1 MNCIIAL
8 SHTSSPLDSSF
19 SSQPNCIH
27 DHDAENGHNHAT
39 NYNIPSTN
47 HICEDNAWET
57 PDHTFCLPNLS
68 APPLSEVVSSEAPKS
83 TCLIQSDLGST
94 DASAISL
101 SLVPETTI
109 EQTHTP
115 LYLGWNYYYHL
126 PNDKNWN
133 VDSYKIIMS
142 NISTLEELMGMNELM
157 TDNIIKNCMLFVMRV
172 GVTPMWEDPQNRQG
186 GCFSYKVTNK
196 AVTQV
201 WRKLMYLLCGYTLT
215 IDPTHMD
222 LVNGITISPKRGFCI
237 VKIWMKDC
245 SLQDPA
251 VITNVDQLLRNGC
264 LFKAHNPE
272 F

>member
-1 MNCIIAL
+1 MT
-8 SHTSSPLDSSF
+8 SHTESIPDSSSSSTSLF
-19 SSQPNCIH
+19 SYLSPNCIH
-27 DHDAENGHNHAT
+27 DHDVENGHNHAT
-39 NYNIPSTN
+39 KYNFPPTN
-47 HICEDNAWET
+47 HICEDNAWEA
-57 PDHTFCLPNLS
+57 PDQTFCLPKLHSPSLS
-68 APPLSEVVSSEAPKS
+68 DNVV
-83 TCLIQSDLGST
+83 T
-94 DASAISL
+94 SAINIPENSL
-101 SLVPETTI
+101 I
-109 EQTHTP
+109 EKTHTP

-157 TDNIIKNCMLFVMRV
+157 TDNIIKNCMLFVMRA
-172 GVTPMWEDPQNRQG
+172 GVTPMWEDAQNRQG

-215 IDPTHMD
+215 IDPSHMD

-237 VKIWMKDC
+237 IKIWMRDC

-251 VITNVDQLLRNGC
+251 VITNIDQLLRNGC
-264 LFKAHNPE
+264 LFKAHSPE

>member
-1 MNCIIAL
+1 MAS
-8 SHTSSPLDSSF
+8 SHISSTPDSSF

-39 NYNIPSTN
+39 NYNI
-47 HICEDNAWET
+47 CEDNAWEA

-68 APPLSEVVSSEAPKS
+68 DAPTTLDS
-83 TCLIQSDLGST
+83 TV
-94 DASAISL
+94 
-101 SLVPETTI
+101 SLVPETAI
-109 EQTHTP
+109 EKTHTP

-126 PNDKNWN
+126 PNDKNWS

-157 TDNIIKNCMLFVMRV
+157 TDNIIKNCMLFVMRA

-196 AVTQV
+196 VVTQV

-222 LVNGITISPKRGFCI
+222 LVNGVTISPKRGFCI

-251 VITNVDQLLRNGC
+251 VITNIDQLLRNGC
-264 LFKAHNPE
+264 LFKAHSPE